1 MPIHARST
9 FFQEKGLQLL
19 TKLGLS
25 PTQGK
30 LYLSLLE
37 RRNGTAW
44 ELSKNMG
51 LPRSEIY
58 RALSELQ
65 LKGLIEKEVSYPN
78 RFSAIPIMMGLQILQ
93 NYKVEQCTEID
104 KNIKTFLKK
113 AQLFQE
119 EAFEEHEYKIT
130 IIEGK
135 HGILN
140 KISQQHKNVQRSVKI
155 LTTFSRWLQIIQC
168 CIKDYEAALARG
180 VEYQLVLENTESRFM
195 LPKEVELLLA
205 KPNFKLAT
213 CVHRLK
219 SNGAI
224 FDDKEASIN
233 FFPGKSLSESPF
245 IYTNHPSLI
254 SMLED
259 QFEKTWKNSL
269 KYKSHIDAKNDLIV
283 TSEIVVLV
291 ERYFS

>member
-1 MPIHARST
+1 MPIQSRSI
-9 FFQEKGLQLL
+9 FQDKGLQLL

-25 PTQGK
+25 PTQAK

-37 RRNGTAW
+37 RRNATAW
-44 ELSKNMG
+44 ELSKSMG

-58 RALSELQ
+58 RAISELQ
-65 LKGLIEKEVSYPN
+65 LKGLTQKEVSYPN
-78 RFSAIPIMMGLQILQ
+78 KFSAIPIMTGLQILL
-93 NYKVEQCTEID
+93 NHKVEQCTDLE
-104 KNIKTFLKK
+104 KNIKTYVQK
-113 AQLFQE
+113 AQSFHEDALQE
-119 EAFEEHEYKIT
+119 REYKIT

-140 KISQQHKNVQRSVKI
+140 KISQQHKNAQRSVKV
-155 LTTFSRWLQIIQC
+155 LTTFPRWLQIIRC

-180 VEYQLVLENTESRFM
+180 VEYRIVLENAEGRLM
-195 LPKEVELLLA
+195 LPKEVELLLS

-213 CVHRLK
+213 HVRPLK

-254 SMLED
+254 SMLGD

-269 KYKSHIDAKNDLIV
+269 KYISTTRHEK
-283 TSEIVVLV
+283 
-291 ERYFS
+291 